1 MDVEPDKAALTRLPS
16 HVRLA
21 RLGYALLAS
30 VFVAC
35 VAAQVFL
42 AGLGVFAGPEYWV
55 RHTGFVHLFGWL
67 PLLMVPL
74 AFVGRL
80 PRGLR
85 FLPAGLLG
93 LIAMQYATANSY
105 ETVVAALHPVGAL
118 AIFLVAII
126 VARRAW
132 RNVAFLKNR
141 KPGG

>member
-1 MDVEPDKAALTRLPS
+1 MEPDKAAITRLPS

-35 VAAQVFL
+35 DAAQVFL
-42 AGLGVFAGPEYWV
+42 AGLGVFDGPEYWV
-55 RHTGFVHLFGWL
+55 RHTSFVHLFGWL
-67 PLLMVPL
+67 PLLMIPL

-80 PRGLR
+80 PRGPR

-93 LIAMQYATANSY
+93 LIAMQYATADSN
-105 ETVVAALHPVGAL
+105 ETVVAPLHPVNAL

-132 RNVAFLKNR
+132 RNVTFPENR

>member
-1 MDVEPDKAALTRLPS
+1 VEPDKAAITRLPS
-16 HVRLA
+16 QVRLA

-55 RHTGFVHLFGWL
+55 RHTSFVHLFGWL
-67 PLLMVPL
+67 PLLMIPL

-80 PRGLR
+80 PRGPR

-93 LIAMQYATANSY
+93 LIALQYASAYSH
-105 ETVVAALHPVGAL
+105 ETVVAALHPVNAL

-132 RNVAFLKNR
+132 RNGTFLENR
-141 KPGG
+141 EPGG

>member
-1 MDVEPDKAALTRLPS
+1 
-16 HVRLA
+16 LA

-35 VAAQVFL
+35 IAAQVFL

-55 RHTGFVHLFGWL
+55 RHTSFVHLFGWL
-67 PLLMVPL
+67 PLLMIPL

-80 PRGLR
+80 SRGVR

-105 ETVVAALHPVGAL
+105 ETVVAALHPINAL

-132 RNVAFLKNR
+132 RNVAFLENR

>member
-1 MDVEPDKAALTRLPS
+1 MSGLPS
-16 HVRLA
+16 HVRRA

-55 RHTGFVHLFGWL
+55 RHTSFVHLFGWL
-67 PLLMVPL
+67 PLLMIPL

-80 PRGLR
+80 SRGVR

-93 LIAMQYATANSY
+93 LIATQYATANSY
-105 ETVVAALHPVGAL
+105 ETVVAALHPVNAL

-132 RNVAFLKNR
+132 RNVAFLENR

>member
-1 MDVEPDKAALTRLPS
+1 MEPDKAAITRLPS
-16 HVRLA
+16 HLRLA

-35 VAAQVFL
+35 DAAQVFL
-42 AGLGVFAGPEYWV
+42 AGLGVFDGPEYWV
-55 RHTGFVHLFGWL
+55 RHTSFVHLFGWL
-67 PLLMVPL
+67 PLLMIPL

-85 FLPAGLLG
+85 FLPAGLLS
-93 LIAMQYATANSY
+93 LIAMQYATANSN

-118 AIFLVAII
+118 AIFVVAII

-132 RNVAFLKNR
+132 RNVASLENR
-141 KPGG
+141 RPGG